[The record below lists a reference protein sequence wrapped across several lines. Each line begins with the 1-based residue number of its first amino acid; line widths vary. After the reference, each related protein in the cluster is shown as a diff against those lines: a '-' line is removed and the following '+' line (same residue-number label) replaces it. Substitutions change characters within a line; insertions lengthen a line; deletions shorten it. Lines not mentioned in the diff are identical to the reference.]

1 LLDVKAALA
10 LHGRV
15 APALA
20 ARLEKQ
26 LAPIVV
32 AGDDVA
38 LPPGQFGDF
47 FRSLVHVFRNAVDHG
62 IETPEERE
70 LCGKSTDGAIRCE
83 VRDGGDCVEVAI
95 SDDGR
100 GVDRP
105 ALEAKLARGGVVAE
119 ESQTL
124 EDLVF
129 REGLSSRR
137 ETTDVSGRGV
147 GLAAVKHE
155 LDRLGGTVTVMSEV
169 GAGACFRFRLP
180 TLSRAPR
187 QDIAA

>member
-1 LLDVKAALA
+1 VKAALS
-10 LHGRV
+10 LQGRA

-32 AGDDVA
+32 DGDDVA

-62 IETPEERE
+62 IEAPEER
-70 LCGKSTDGAIRCE
+70 LNSGKPADGVIRCD
-83 VRDGGDCVEVAI
+83 VRAGGDFVEIAI

-100 GVDRP
+100 GIDRR
-105 ALEAKLARGGVVAE
+105 ALEAKLATGGVALE
-119 ESQTL
+119 PSQTL

-129 REGLSSRR
+129 REGLSSR
-137 ETTDVSGRGV
+137 EEASDVSGRGV

-155 LDRLGGTVTVMSEV
+155 LDRLGGTATVTSEV

-180 TLSRAPR
+180 TLSRAPL
-187 QDIAA
+187 QDMAA